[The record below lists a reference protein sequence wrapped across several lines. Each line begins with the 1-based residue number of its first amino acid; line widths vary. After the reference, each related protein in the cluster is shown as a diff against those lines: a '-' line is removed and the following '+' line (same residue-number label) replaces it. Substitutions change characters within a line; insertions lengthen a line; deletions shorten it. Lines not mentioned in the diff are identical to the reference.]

1 MSEYYKSLISDEDV
15 VKELLKD
22 SKRREQKLPNQNS
35 RLRPNINFFQR
46 TVKHL
51 VANNNRITKRAD
63 TFKEDYLKDGK
74 VRKLKRR
81 IYKSAIG
88 KPSATSYKYERH
100 LILQANISFVKAKDS
115 GDEVM
120 LQQTSPWLSNPSSR
134 VNGEHSCQIVEISSS
149 SDKRDSDSDSSFESE
164 YDLDRRNL
172 QSNSE
177 KKKCSQKNT
186 DMIWISSDDCSSKSD
201 SSDSDVVFVGKLSGT
216 SNKVKT
222 LRNRQKLK
230 LPPYIYI
237 D

>member
-22 SKRREQKLPNQNS
+22 SKRRERKLQNQSS

-51 VANNNRITKRAD
+51 VANNNRITKRVD

-81 IYKSAIG
+81 VYKSAIG
-88 KPSATSYKYERH
+88 KPSATNYEYKRH
-100 LILQANISFVKAKDS
+100 LILRANISFVKAKDS
-115 GDEVM
+115 GDEAT
-120 LQQTSPWLSNPSSR
+120 LQQTSPQLDNPSSR
-134 VNGEHSCQIVEISSS
+134 LNGEHSCQIVEISGS
-149 SDKRDSDSDSSFESE
+149 SDKNGSESDSSIESE
-164 YDLDRRNL
+164 RDINRK
-172 QSNSE
+172 NSQNKYSKSE
-177 KKKCSQKNT
+177 HSQKNT
-186 DMIWISSDDCSSKSD
+186 DMVWISSDDCSS
-201 SSDSDVVFVGKLSGT
+201 DSDVVFVKQISGST
-216 SNKVKT
+216 NKVKK
-222 LRNRQKLK
+222 LRNRHKLK